1 MKMKKENKI
10 LMDKKVINL
19 IDNKDNLEYVLKENE
34 MLIINIFQNS
44 FNSLNIKT
52 IQNNN
57 SYLVINYSGFVK
69 KDTII
74 NIDSEILGSN
84 NTCLINFRALA
95 SLNQGEVFVKVHVLE
110 NTFNNRVREDLKGL
124 LENGTLNLMPI
135 LEIDT
140 SEVKADHFATI
151 GHYPLEELF
160 YLETKGI
167 SYNDAIKLLKKS
179 FLFNLFAEDFLG
191 QINWERIQDE

>member
-1 MKMKKENKI
+1 MKCLLLIFFKVLLI
-10 LMDKKVINL
+10 LL
-19 IDNKDNLEYVLKENE
+19 ILK
-34 MLIINIFQNS
+34 LF
-44 FNSLNIKT
+44 K
-52 IQNNN
+52 NNN

-95 SLNQGEVFVKVHVLE
+95 SLNHGEVFVKVHVLE

-135 LEIDT
+135 LEVDT